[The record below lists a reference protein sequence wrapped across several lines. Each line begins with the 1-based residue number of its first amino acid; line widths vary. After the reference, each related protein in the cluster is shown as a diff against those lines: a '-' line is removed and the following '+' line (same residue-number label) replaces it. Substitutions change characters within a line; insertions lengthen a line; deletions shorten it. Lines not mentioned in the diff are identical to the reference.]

1 MEKGCAILGS
11 VEGRNWEIL
20 GLIHFSVFIV
30 GMGFMVPLTG
40 GVGVLYVQRI
50 VSIDLRRRCFLN
62 IN

>member
-1 MEKGCAILGS
+1 VEKGCAILGS

-40 GVGVLYVQRI
+40 GAGVLYVQELYLLI
-50 VSIDLRRRCFLN
+50 
-62 IN
+62 